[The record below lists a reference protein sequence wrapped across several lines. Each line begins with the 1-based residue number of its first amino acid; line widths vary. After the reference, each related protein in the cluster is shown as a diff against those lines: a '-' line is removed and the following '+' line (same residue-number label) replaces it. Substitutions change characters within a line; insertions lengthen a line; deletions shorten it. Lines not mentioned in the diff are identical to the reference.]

1 MSVLSRVELRSRRTP
16 KVEMYN
22 PPTAPHFKLS
32 TSILASAVELR
43 SMRMPLFGSVRF
55 WSPGPIFVRADPMFK
70 AQKPKFRPPYT
81 KGSWFWSISFPALDL
96 IHART
101 CSSARQLNYGFKAR
115 PSYNCAGPT
124 DARVFGMLGCTI
136 VRVGPIIHSC
146 VLNLRSAQLSEVD
159 IPQTEPNVSI
169 LPPAVP
175 RTDPR
180 SRRVRERP
188 AGGCGGS
195 CARGEPSFRFPS

>member
-1 MSVLSRVELRSRRTP
+1 MSVLSRVEFRSRRTP

-101 CSSARQLNYGFKAR
+101 CLSARQLNYGFKTR

-124 DARVFGMLGCTI
+124 DARVFGVLGCTI

-146 VLNLRSAQLSEVD
+146 VLNLRSAQRD
-159 IPQTEPNVSI
+159 RHPPNRTKRVYSTTRRASHRSAFA
-169 LPPAVP
+169 PCP
-175 RTDPR
+175 RETR
-180 SRRVRERP
+180 GRMWRFL
-188 AGGCGGS
+188 
-195 CARGEPSFRFPS
+195 CAR